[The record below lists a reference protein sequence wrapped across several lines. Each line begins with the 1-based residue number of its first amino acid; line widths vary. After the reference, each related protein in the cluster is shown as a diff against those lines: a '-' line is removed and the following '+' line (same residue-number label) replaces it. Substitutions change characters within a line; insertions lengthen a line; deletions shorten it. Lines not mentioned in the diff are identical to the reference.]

1 MKSIYNK
8 VASAFGAYGFNYP
21 DGTTE
26 VNDLGICNWLRAVVR
41 RPWELTGVGN
51 CFDQTLYAFWL
62 LREEGI
68 AREDIKVLIC
78 AGTVTG
84 GGCLAHMT
92 LIFKNEGKW
101 HWVENTMPFPEGN
114 GAHTFDTYPEAVE
127 AVKQTL
133 YKVGFADFRF
143 GFKEDIQIEP
153 LLEKR
158 CGYLEVVTSHLP
170 DLRWLKYAPLIQRIM
185 RFFGLRLP
193 Q

>member
-1 MKSIYNK
+1 MKNIYNK

-78 AGTVTG
+78 AGTVVSIPLSRDNH
-84 GGCLAHMT
+84 CNRVVAEA
-92 LIFKNEGKW
+92 LIS
-101 HWVENTMPFPEGN
+101 N
-114 GAHTFDTYPEAVE
+114 GYNR
-127 AVKQTL
+127 L
-133 YKVGFADFRF
+133 
-143 GFKEDIQIEP
+143 
-153 LLEKR
+153 
-158 CGYLEVVTSHLP
+158 
-170 DLRWLKYAPLIQRIM
+170 
-185 RFFGLRLP
+185 FF
-193 Q
+193 